1 MWSASNMVNTARNP
15 ALEQTTL
22 GFPHLAFAIWAFF
35 KFTIFDVFIEKYHNF
50 CLKEEQKSYPIWK
63 LTMVL
68 QKKNGL
74 LQLIHGNHKW
84 TIILLQ

>member
-1 MWSASNMVNTARNP
+1 MVNSARNP

-35 KFTIFDVFIEKYHNF
+35 KFTIFDVSIIEKYHNL

-68 QKKNGL
+68 LQKNGL
-74 LQLIHGNHKW
+74 LQLIHGNHKL
-84 TIILLQ
+84 TISLLQ